1 MSSTTKSKVR
11 LDGLGRPATA
21 AQPGTEM
28 PGSSGHQLLP
38 PSVLLNT
45 PRPMKPAYSVLPSV
59 GSITRLDGLA
69 LLLPAT
75 LSLDQ
80 LRPPA
85 GERKI
90 PFPFAGAG
98 AVTVDSEAEAVSPL
112 DSVTKIRLA
121 GSSTMLLIE
130 PLRKIGA
137 PLSVQEK
144 LEISPPL
151 VWPISR
157 PAPR

>member
-1 MSSTTKSKVR
+1 MSMTTKSKVR
-11 LDGLGRPATA
+11 LVGLGRPATA
-21 AQPGTEM
+21 AQPGTEI
-28 PGSSGHQLLP
+28 PGLSGHQVPP

-75 LSLDQ
+75 VSLVQ
-80 LRPPA
+80 LPPPA
-85 GERKI
+85 VERKI
-90 PFPFAGAG
+90 PYPCDGAG

-112 DSVTKIRLA
+112 DSVTKIRFV
-121 GSSTMLLIE
+121 GSRTMLLIE

-137 PLSVQEK
+137 PLSAREK
-144 LEISPPL
+144 VGIS
-151 VWPISR
+151 
-157 PAPR
+157 